1 MLKVSFSFRKG
12 HGIAQCA
19 GRGGIVDDFVR
30 CDAHE
35 IRAVKLEVLLRSY
48 RNIAQILQCLYR
60 ERIDLVRSKHFF
72 IEWRMARQIL
82 ERLTKSPFLILLDLR
97 LGQKLYFRMLFQCS
111 VVFPSISFTISTP
124 SSLPTQTSKLEKFPA
139 KSNSMKKDCY
149 NVITLYLG
157 TSAFI
162 ITQPIRYEVAQT
174 QKMMK

>member
-1 MLKVSFSFRKG
+1 MLKISFSFRKG

-30 CDAHE
+30 CNTHE
-35 IRAVKLEVLLRSY
+35 ILAVKLQVLLRCY

-97 LGQKLYFRMLFQCS
+97 LGQELYFRMLFQCS
-111 VVFPSISFTISTP
+111 VVF
-124 SSLPTQTSKLEKFPA
+124 SLYIFHYLQSPHLSRHKLQ
-139 KSNSMKKDCY
+139 N
-149 NVITLYLG
+149 
-157 TSAFI
+157 
-162 ITQPIRYEVAQT
+162 
-174 QKMMK
+174 

>member
-1 MLKVSFSFRKG
+1 MLKISFSFRKG
-12 HGIAQCA
+12 HRVTQCA
-19 GRGGIVDDFVR
+19 RRGGIVDDFVR

-35 IRAVKLEVLLRSY
+35 IRTVKLEVLLRSY

-60 ERIDLVRSKHFF
+60 ERIDLVRSKHSF

-124 SSLPTQTSKLEKFPA
+124 LISPDTNSKIRKISGEIKQYEERLLQCDYFIFRNECLHYHPT
-139 KSNSMKKDCY
+139 D
-149 NVITLYLG
+149 
-157 TSAFI
+157 
-162 ITQPIRYEVAQT
+162 
-174 QKMMK
+174 